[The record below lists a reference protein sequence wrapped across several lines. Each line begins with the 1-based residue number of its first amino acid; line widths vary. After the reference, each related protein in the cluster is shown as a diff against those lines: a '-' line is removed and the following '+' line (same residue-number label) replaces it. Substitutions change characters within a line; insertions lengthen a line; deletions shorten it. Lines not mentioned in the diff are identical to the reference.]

1 MATGDGGLLVLGG
14 SSGSLVVSL
23 HGLVVSVVSCSS
35 LPRPCSSPPR
45 LLLGSPSSPSR
56 IWPVQALLTGA
67 PTNQPDNQWEHPGSD
82 QWGVANRR
90 VSLMDRDESVHL
102 SPPCDHPPPPRHW
115 LDSAGGHPH
124 GHQVCTLVCTDI
136 HTNIISRCTHT

>member
-1 MATGDGGLLVLGG
+1 MATGDGGLLVLGVVLG
-14 SSGSLVVSL
+14 SCSLP
-23 HGLVVSVVSCSS
+23 GLVVSVSGRLPLVSC
-35 LPRPCSSPPR
+35 
-45 LLLGSPSSPSR
+45 R

-90 VSLMDRDESVHL
+90 VSLIDRDASVHL
-102 SPPCDHPPPPRHW
+102 SPPCDHPPPPPPRHW

-136 HTNIISRCTHT
+136 HTSIISRCTHTYTNPKIATPHPA

>member
-35 LPRPCSSPPR
+35 LPR
-45 LLLGSPSSPSR
+45 LLLVSSR

-67 PTNQPDNQWEHPGSD
+67 PTNQTDNQWEHPGSD
-82 QWGVANRR
+82 QWG
-90 VSLMDRDESVHL
+90 
-102 SPPCDHPPPPRHW
+102 C
-115 LDSAGGHPH
+115 G
-124 GHQVCTLVCTDI
+124 Q
-136 HTNIISRCTHT
+136 